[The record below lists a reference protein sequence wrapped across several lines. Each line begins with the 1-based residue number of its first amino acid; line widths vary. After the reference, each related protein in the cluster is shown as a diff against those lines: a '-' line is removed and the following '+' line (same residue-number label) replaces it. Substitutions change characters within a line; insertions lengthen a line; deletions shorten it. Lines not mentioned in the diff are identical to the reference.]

1 MNVIGDTMKEEM
13 RDVGVNKE
21 EYRPEIEERKKVKK
35 RVDKM
40 ISNGISLNI
49 YDRRRDN
56 GEIMTR
62 DE

>member
-1 MNVIGDTMKEEM
+1 MKEEM